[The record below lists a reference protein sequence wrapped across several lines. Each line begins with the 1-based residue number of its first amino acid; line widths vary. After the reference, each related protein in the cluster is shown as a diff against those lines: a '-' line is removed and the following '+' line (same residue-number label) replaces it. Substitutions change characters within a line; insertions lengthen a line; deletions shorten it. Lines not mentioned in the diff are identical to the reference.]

1 MAKRKV
7 RAKTT
12 TTSVA
17 KSRHDVIG
25 LVANLFLGADLVA
38 VLFNRI
44 IVAEADVL
52 LTRGMEEQAMLRAIE
67 KIDLGNKTFCG
78 GVLLAYAA
86 LLVVN
91 YFLYRTDKK
100 IPKYVMLGIYVA
112 IAVASVLYFYS

>member
-7 RAKTT
+7 KAKTT

-17 KSRHDVIG
+17 KSKHDVIG
-25 LVANLFLGADLVA
+25 LIANLFLGVDLVA
-38 VLFNRI
+38 ILFNRI

-67 KIDLGNKTFCG
+67 KIDLSNKTFCG

-86 LLVVN
+86 LLIVN

-112 IAVASVLYFYS
+112 IAVGSVLYFYS